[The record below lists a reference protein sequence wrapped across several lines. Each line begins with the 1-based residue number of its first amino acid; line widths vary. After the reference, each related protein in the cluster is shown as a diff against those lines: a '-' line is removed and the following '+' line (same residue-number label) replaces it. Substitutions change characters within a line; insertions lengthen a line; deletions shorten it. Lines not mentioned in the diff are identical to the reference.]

1 MAGAEAGQSAFTG
14 ARSAAVAG
22 DAWRLADGR
31 VRLLLPWRRLPHP
44 VAWSLAFGRCAP
56 LHLEVGFGDGRFTA
70 ARAAAGPAADHVGLE
85 VSGTSVLRAL
95 RRLRR
100 ERLGNVRIVKAP
112 ADVALRRLF
121 APGSLASITVNFP
134 DPWPKERHAR
144 HRLLKAPFFR
154 LAATRLRPGGEVRL
168 ATDHEPY
175 AAFALAEAAASGVAT
190 PVVRPAPPEVFE
202 TKYALKWR
210 AQGKPLHYHVFAL
223 DPTRLPVDPTRLPV
237 APSVLPVGVSGLQVD
252 EPLGRQDPR
261 PHALL
266 AGEWPAEAAFEKLV
280 VPAAEGHVIVHEVA
294 RVVGD
299 ADRWLFRTT
308 VDEPEL
314 VQQLLVVAQRRSGGE
329 IIVRLESFGDPLIT
343 PTVRSAIGAV
353 TDWLER
359 TSGMRVLARNY

>member
-1 MAGAEAGQSAFTG
+1 MGKTESGLGLQADERA
-14 ARSAAVAG
+14 ARATSAAWWLV
-22 DAWRLADGR
+22 DGR
-31 VRLLLPWRRLPHP
+31 PRLLLPWRRLPHP
-44 VAWSLAFGRCAP
+44 VDWPLAFGRHAP
-56 LHLEVGFGDGRFTA
+56 LHLEVGFGDARFTA
-70 ARAAAGPAADHVGLE
+70 ARAAADPAADHVGLE

-100 ERLGNVRIVKAP
+100 ECLDNVRIVKAP

-144 HRLLKAPFFR
+144 HRLLKASFFR

-190 PVVRPAPPEVFE
+190 PVVRRAPPEVFE

-210 AQGKPLHYHVFAL
+210 AQGKPLHYHVFEL
-223 DPTRLPVDPTRLPV
+223 DPTGVPVGAAGVPV
-237 APSVLPVGVSGLQVD
+237 GATVLPV
-252 EPLGRQDPR
+252 EPLGRQDPM

-299 ADRWLFRTT
+299 AERWLFRTT

-329 IIVRLESFGDPLIT
+329 VIVRLESFGDPLIT